1 MFWKEKNERKEKEI
15 FRRNMRRNNQF
26 TNEMKI
32 SRTIFVSRLFFII
45 KEKGKEIERKREK
58 QEKRIEEKNGEN
70 MLCLTRNYNE

>member
-45 KEKGKEIERKREK
+45 KEKGKEIEREREK
-58 QEKRIEEKNGEN
+58 QEKRIEEQNWGKHA
-70 MLCLTRNYNE
+70 LFDPQL

>member
-1 MFWKEKNERKEKEI
+1 MFWKEKKERKEKEI

-45 KEKGKEIERKREK
+45 KEKGKEIEREREK
-58 QEKRIEEKNGEN
+58 QEKRIEEQNGEN

>member
-45 KEKGKEIERKREK
+45 KEKGKEIEREREK
-58 QEKRIEEKNGEN
+58 QEKRIEEQNGEN

>member
-26 TNEMKI
+26 TNEIKI

-58 QEKRIEEKNGEN
+58 QEKRIEEQNGEN

>member
-1 MFWKEKNERKEKEI
+1 MFWKEKKKRKEKEI

-45 KEKGKEIERKREK
+45 KEKGKEIEREREK
-58 QEKRIEEKNGEN
+58 QEKRIEEQNGEN

>member
-32 SRTIFVSRLFFII
+32 SRTIFVSRLSFYHQR
-45 KEKGKEIERKREK
+45 KRKRNRKRERK
-58 QEKRIEEKNGEN
+58 TRKKNRRTKWGKHA
-70 MLCLTRNYNE
+70 LFDPQL